1 LSSNSGHILRF
12 KDFTINT
19 DEKVLL
25 REGIPV
31 ALAPKVFET
40 LLVLIENPGRIVLKE
55 ELMKRLWPDTF
66 VEDANLTFNIQQLR
80 KSLGDNARSPIY
92 IQTIARRGYRFIAE
106 VEPLSID
113 TGEVQNMEPHVAG
126 LHESVPALAAKHVST
141 ALPAKL
147 PLIRRRPIAI
157 LAVISMA
164 VTGLA
169 LISWGIA
176 SRSKRSTENHGSDGK
191 AASTSTR
198 ALKLER
204 LTANGQSQH
213 VAISHDGKYVA
224 YTRGSSD
231 SLGIWVRQLA
241 TNTNVEIVHADRI
254 AGLMFANSG
263 ESLYFVQGDP
273 SALYRVSLLGGVPTK
288 IVDRLEGK
296 FSISADDTQLAFV
309 REVVNRDGQREY
321 SLLVANSDG
330 NNERT
335 LMVRAHPDKLDVPL
349 WSPDTKSIIC
359 AYGNSS
365 AGGQEVSLVAVD
377 VNSGMK
383 KDLSPSRF
391 FLIKKMGW
399 LPDKTGLIMSAR
411 KNPGDANQL
420 FRVSYPGMEISQIA
434 EGLISYSDLSIAGN
448 ADHAAASQ
456 SIRESHIWVGS
467 SRDLKNLKKITSALD
482 NFCWTPNGRLV
493 YSSMA
498 SANTDIWI
506 MQPDGTEQK
515 QLTINAGVNG
525 SPAVTSD
532 NRYIVFVSN
541 RTGSFQVWRMNMD
554 GLNQTQ
560 LTYGSAKI
568 NPTLTPDGKWVLY
581 NSTDNWHLWKVSID
595 GGEPSQLT
603 DFVATTPEVSP
614 DGQLIACIGR
624 TESKRRLLILP
635 INGGPA
641 VREMDFFGWASRI
654 RWMNDG
660 QAVMYAG
667 EREGRRAIIRQS
679 LSGGLSEE
687 PLNPDTDELFDFGY
701 SPDGRSF
708 ALNRGAWLNDLVL
721 ISGLNE
727 Y

>member
-1 LSSNSGHILRF
+1 MSSNSGHVLQF
-12 KDFTINT
+12 KDFTIDT

-25 REGIPV
+25 REGKPV

-40 LLVLIENPGRIVLKE
+40 LLVLIESHGRIVLKE
-55 ELMKRLWPDTF
+55 ELMKRLWPETF
-66 VEDANLTFNIQQLR
+66 VEEANLTFNIQQLR

-92 IQTIARRGYRFIAE
+92 IQTIARRGYRFIAA
-106 VEPLSID
+106 VEPLSGD
-113 TGEVQNMEPHVAG
+113 NSEVQNTKPPVAG
-126 LHESVPALAAKHVST
+126 VDETVPAQAAKDVST
-141 ALPAKL
+141 PPQDTL
-147 PLIRRRPIAI
+147 PLIRRRPTAI
-157 LAVISMA
+157 LTAISVA

-169 LISWGIA
+169 LISWGIGN
-176 SRSKRSTENHGSDGK
+176 RGRRSTENHEGNGK
-191 AASTSTR
+191 TASTR

-224 YTRGSSD
+224 YTRGSGD

-241 TNTNVEIVHADRI
+241 TNTNLEIVHADRI

-263 ESLYFVQGDP
+263 ESLYFVKGDP

-296 FSISADDTQLAFV
+296 FSISSDDSQIAFI
-309 REVVNRDGQREY
+309 REVINRDGQREY

-330 NNERT
+330 SNERT

-365 AGGQEVSLVAVD
+365 TGGQEVSLVAVD

-383 KDLSPSRF
+383 KDLSSYRF

-411 KNPGDANQL
+411 KNLGDANQL
-420 FRVSYPGMEISQIA
+420 FRVSYPGMEISQIT

-467 SRDLKNLKKITSALD
+467 SRDLQNLKKITPAHD
-482 NFCWTPNGRLV
+482 NFCWTPSGQLV
-493 YSSMA
+493 YA
-498 SANTDIWI
+498 SAASGNTDIWI
-506 MQPDGTEQK
+506 MQPDGSEQR
-515 QLTINAGVNG
+515 QLTVNAGFNG
-525 SPAVTSD
+525 SPAATSD

-554 GLNQTQ
+554 GSNQTQ
-560 LTYGSAKI
+560 LTYGSAKTF
-568 NPTLTPDGKWVLY
+568 PTITPDGKWVLY
-581 NSTDNWHLWKVSID
+581 NSHRYLA
-595 GGEPSQLT
+595 
-603 DFVATTPEVSP
+603 FV
-614 DGQLIACIGR
+614 
-624 TESKRRLLILP
+624 ES
-635 INGGPA
+635 
-641 VREMDFFGWASRI
+641 FH
-654 RWMNDG
+654 
-660 QAVMYAG
+660 
-667 EREGRRAIIRQS
+667 
-679 LSGGLSEE
+679 
-687 PLNPDTDELFDFGY
+687 
-701 SPDGRSF
+701 
-708 ALNRGAWLNDLVL
+708 
-721 ISGLNE
+721 
-727 Y
+727 

>member
-1 LSSNSGHILRF
+1 MSSNSSHILQF
-12 KDFTINT
+12 EGFTIDT

-25 REGIPV
+25 REGAPV

-92 IQTIARRGYRFIAE
+92 IQTIARRGYRFIAA
-106 VEPLSID
+106 VEPLSSDNGEDQD
-113 TGEVQNMEPHVAG
+113 TGPSVAG
-126 LHESVPALAAKHVST
+126 VEEPVPAFEAKDIST
-141 ALPAKL
+141 PPQ
-147 PLIRRRPIAI
+147 PLIRTRPTVILLVI
-157 LAVISMA
+157 GLAVA
-164 VTGLA
+164 VIGLG
-169 LISWGIA
+169 LIWWGIGN
-176 SRSKRSTENHGSDGK
+176 RGKRSAENQEGNNGN
-191 AASTSTR
+191 AASTTP
-198 ALKLER
+198 LKLER

-224 YTRGSSD
+224 YTRGSGD
-231 SLGIWVRQLA
+231 SLGIWVRQLT

-254 AGLMFANSG
+254 TGLVFANSG
-263 ESLYFVQGDP
+263 ESLYYVKGDP
-273 SALYRVSLLGGVPTK
+273 SALYRVSLLGGLTTK

-296 FSISADDTQLAFV
+296 FSISADDSQVAFI
-309 REVVNRDGQREY
+309 REVINRDGQREY

-330 NNERT
+330 SNERT

-349 WSPDTKSIIC
+349 WSPDAKSIIC

-365 AGGQEVSLVAVD
+365 AGGQDVSLVAVD

-383 KDLSPSRF
+383 TDLSSSRF

-399 LPDKTGLIMSAR
+399 LRDKSGLIMSAR

-420 FRVSYPGMEISQIA
+420 FRVSWPGIQISQIT

-448 ADHAAASQ
+448 ADRAVASQ
-456 SIRESHIWVGS
+456 SIRESHLWIGS
-467 SRDLKNLKKITSALD
+467 SRDLQNLKKITPALD
-482 NFCWTPNGRLV
+482 NFCWTPGGQLV
-493 YSSMA
+493 YSSTA
-498 SANTDIWI
+498 SGNTDIWI
-506 MQPDGTEQK
+506 MQPDGTEQR
-515 QLTINAGVNG
+515 QLTVNAGVNG
-525 SPAVTSD
+525 SPAATSD

-560 LTYGSAKI
+560 LTYGSGKS
-568 NPTLTPDGKWVLY
+568 NPTITPDGKWVLY
-581 NSTDNWHLWKVSID
+581 NSTDNWHLWKVSVD
-595 GGEPSQLT
+595 GGDPSQLT
-603 DFVATTPEVSP
+603 DFVASTPGVSP
-614 DGQLIACIGR
+614 DGKVIACIGR
-624 TESKRRLLILP
+624 NESKRRLLLLP
-635 INGGPA
+635 IDGGPA
-641 VREMDFFGWASRI
+641 VKEMDFFGWSSRI
-654 RWMNDG
+654 QWVNDG
-660 QAVMYAG
+660 QVVIYAG
-667 EREGRRAIIRQS
+667 ERNGRRAIIKQS

-687 PLNPDTDELFDFGY
+687 LLNLDTDELFDFGY

-727 Y
+727 